1 MFPGD
6 KPNGNTPQSGENSA
20 AQTGGRAPKVSGAG
34 TAQNQRR
41 KRWNN
46 TAKPKAKQTAVAGE
60 SQVQQTA
67 KPQAGGQPKPR
78 QNTKVQ
84 PKNKPAQGQTGAKQG
99 AGQKTGGPSGAG
111 ARQTAGAQTK
121 GKKSQQKAGEAGRN
135 TAKQQNGQTQ
145 RNAKNA
151 QQNKN
156 TGALKRGRGP
166 SMQIVSLG
174 GLGEIGK
181 NCTVFECQGDMLLV
195 DCGVI
200 FPDVDMFGVDLVIP
214 DFSFIVQNR
223 QKFKGVLITHSHE
236 DHIGSLPYLLKQVNL
251 PIYGTR
257 LTIGFIENKLKEHGL
272 LKTAQLHVI
281 EPGQKLKFGCMEAEA
296 IHVNHSMP
304 DAVAYAI
311 DSPAGVAII
320 TGDFKIDYT
329 PISGGVTDLTTF
341 AEYGK
346 RGVLALLSDST
357 NAERPGFSRSERTV
371 GESFNR
377 LFSRATDRRII
388 IATFASSLHRVQQ
401 ILDVAHA
408 HGRKVVFN
416 GRSMVNNCTMALEL
430 GYLKAADDLLIDVE
444 QMGRYDANEI
454 VIVTTGSQ
462 GEPLAALSRMAAGMH
477 RQIQVGPEDFII
489 LSASPIPGNEKG
501 VGKIVNSLLRLG
513 AEVIYESVYDV
524 HVSGHAYQ
532 DEQKL
537 LLSLVNPQYFMPVHG
552 EYKQLIKHAGL
563 AQSVGMSRENIV
575 IGNIGEMFTFS
586 KTNMGKLKDVPS
598 GRVLV
603 DGIGVGDVG
612 TGVLRDRVHLAQD
625 GLVIVV
631 ATMDGTTGETLSGP
645 DIVTRGF
652 VYVRE
657 GDQLMNQ
664 LRAEIEKTLKATN
677 RNAAVDLD
685 NIKARVRETVSNFI
699 YKKTKRSPMILPIIM
714 QV

>member
-1 MFPGD
+1 MNQGDTPGGKTTPQASASVAAPEKQAKTQNSAQNQKKRRWGRSSTKQNP
-6 KPNGNTPQSGENSA
+6 KPVQAPAQNAAPAQAEAAAGKQAAQKPKQQANQQKQSGSQKKTNNQNGKQNTPA
-20 AQTGGRAPKVSGAG
+20 ANQNQKNQKN
-34 TAQNQRR
+34 TAQNQ
-41 KRWNN
+41 KNN
-46 TAKPKAKQTAVAGE
+46 T
-60 SQVQQTA
+60 
-67 KPQAGGQPKPR
+67 R
-78 QNTKVQ
+78 
-84 PKNKPAQGQTGAKQG
+84 KPAQQQNAPKQNANAKKGGNAKQG
-99 AGQKTGGPSGAG
+99 
-111 ARQTAGAQTK
+111 
-121 GKKSQQKAGEAGRN
+121 
-135 TAKQQNGQTQ
+135 
-145 RNAKNA
+145 KNV
-151 QQNKN
+151 
-156 TGALKRGRGP
+156 P

-181 NCTVFECQGDMLLV
+181 NATVLECQGDMILL

-214 DFSFIVQNR
+214 DFSYVVQNK
-223 QKFKGVLITHSHE
+223 QKFKGIIITHSHE
-236 DHIGSLPYLLKQVNL
+236 DHIGSLPYFLKQVNL
-251 PIYGTR
+251 PIYATR
-257 LTIGFIENKLKEHGL
+257 LSAGFIENKLKEHGL
-272 LKTAQLHVI
+272 LKTTKIHII
-281 EPGQKLKFGCMEAEA
+281 EPGNKFKLGCMTVEP

-304 DAVAYAI
+304 DAVAFAV
-311 DSPAGVAII
+311 DSPAGVVIA

-329 PISGGVTDLTTF
+329 PVSGGVTDLTTF

-371 GESFNR
+371 GESFTK
-377 LFSRATDRRII
+377 LFSKAEDKRII

-401 ILDVAHA
+401 ILDVAAA

-416 GRSMVNNCTMALEL
+416 GRSMVNNCGMALEL
-430 GYLKAADDLLIDVE
+430 GYLKAPADLVIDVE
-444 QMGRYDANEI
+444 QLGSYAPEDV

-462 GEPLAALSRMAAGMH
+462 GEPLAALSRMASGMH
-477 RQIQVGPEDFII
+477 RQIQVGPGDFII
-489 LSASPIPGNEKG
+489 LSATPIPGNEKG
-501 VGKIVNSLLRLG
+501 VGKIVNGLLRLG

-563 AQSVGMSRENIV
+563 AESVGMSRENIV
-575 IGNIGEMFTFS
+575 IGNIGEMFSFS
-586 KTNMGKLKDVPS
+586 KTHMGKVKDVPS

-631 ATMDGTTGETLSGP
+631 ATLDGNTGSLLSGP

-652 VYVRE
+652 VYTRE
-657 GDQLMNQ
+657 ADQLISE
-664 LRAEIEKTLKATN
+664 LRAEVLKTLSAGINKN
-677 RNAAVDLD
+677 NFSVDD
-685 NIKARVRETVSNFI
+685 VKVRVREALSNVI
-699 YKKTKRSPMILPIIM
+699 YKKTKRSPMVLPIIM